1 MMNTIYAAIDMGSNA
16 LKLKIVQYINKEQH
30 ELDQVSRFVHIG
42 EDIFTKGNIEHE
54 TVKEIIHIME
64 LFQAMMES
72 YAVERY
78 RAVATGALR
87 LADNNLNVLEM
98 ILMRTGIQFEIVEDT
113 VEKFL
118 TYKSIRDNLS
128 NYRAIRKSAILVEL
142 NSGSCDVSI
151 YSQNKMVFNE
161 EFMIGTLVLKNIMRE
176 LESRSIHYLEPMQ
189 TLVETRTTHMWK
201 AIQNRKIQHFLAIGG
216 AIKMMKQ
223 HLIGE
228 IDRLDRDAL
237 EAMYRRLMQDH
248 LLYRKEIEETG
259 MDWYEFVV
267 GVLVYRTFLDLVKTD
282 HMLLPQINVRDG
294 LIATM
299 IEQDYRLKRYRLF
312 NNDIIS
318 LARSIA
324 ARYRSNIKHCQA
336 LERNGV
342 AIMEALNAVFP
353 FETRDEL
360 LLRLAAILHEIGKFT
375 RTKDYLSTSFYK
387 IRNLSILGT
396 TEHEMMMVA
405 YICKFMTDRESSRM
419 DMMRLNLSEQNRI
432 LKLSSIL
439 SISDALDKGKQ
450 QRIEVRDFTVT
461 RDEFL
466 IYYCKS
472 DDATLEEWNFDSQ
485 KIDFIN
491 TFGLIPKMIEVE
503 S

>member
-1 MMNTIYAAIDMGSNA
+1 MHTIYAAIDMGSNA
-16 LKLKIVQYINKEQH
+16 LKLKIVQYINKRRH
-30 ELDQVSRFVHIG
+30 VLDQVSRSVRIG
-42 EDIFTKGNIEHE
+42 EDIFSKGNIEHD
-54 TVKEIIHIME
+54 TVKDIIRIME

-72 YAVERY
+72 YAVEQY
-78 RAVATGALR
+78 RAVATGAFR

-118 TYKSIRDNLS
+118 TYKSIRDNLD
-128 NYRAIRKSAILVEL
+128 NYREIRKSAILVEL

-151 YSQNKMVFNE
+151 YSQNKLVFNE
-161 EFMIGTLVLKNIMRE
+161 EFTIGTLVMKNIMRE

-189 TLVETRTTHMWK
+189 ALVETRTAHMWK

-216 AIKMMKQ
+216 AIKIMKQ

-228 IDRLDRDAL
+228 LEMLERDAV
-237 EAMYRRLMQDH
+237 EKMYKRLMKDH

-267 GVLVYRTFLDLVKTD
+267 GVLVYRTFLGLVNTD

-299 IEQDYRLKRYRLF
+299 IEQDYQLKRYRLF
-312 NNDIIS
+312 NGDILS
-318 LARSIA
+318 LARSISS
-324 ARYRSNIKHCQA
+324 RYRSNIKHCQT
-336 LERNGV
+336 LEQNGA
-342 AIMEALNAVFP
+342 AILEALNTVFP
-353 FETRDEL
+353 FDERDEL
-360 LLRLAAILHEIGKFT
+360 LLRVAAILHEIGKFA

-387 IRNLSILGT
+387 IRNLSVLGM

-419 DMMRLNLSEQNRI
+419 DMMRLNQSEQNRI

-439 SISDALDKGKQ
+439 SISDALDKGKR
-450 QRIEVRDFTVT
+450 QRIEVLDFKVT
-461 RDEFL
+461 RDEFIL
-466 IYYCKS
+466 YYRQS
-472 DDATLEEWNFDSQ
+472 EDTTLEQWNFDNR
-485 KIDFIN
+485 KTDFIN

>member
-1 MMNTIYAAIDMGSNA
+1 MHTIYAAIDMGSNA
-16 LKLKIVQYINKEQH
+16 LKMKIVQYINKKRQV
-30 ELDQVSRFVHIG
+30 LDQVSRSVRIG
-42 EDIFTKGNIEHE
+42 EDIFANGIVGHD
-54 TVKEIIHIME
+54 TVKEVIQIME
-64 LFQAMMES
+64 SFQAMMES
-72 YAVERY
+72 YGVERY
-78 RAVATGALR
+78 RAVATGAFR

-98 ILMRTGIQFEIVEDT
+98 ILMRTGVQFEIVEDT

-118 TYKSIRDNLS
+118 TYKSIRDNLDD
-128 NYRAIRKSAILVEL
+128 YREIRKSAILVEL

-161 EFMIGTLVLKNIMRE
+161 EFSLGTLVMKNMMRE
-176 LESRSIHYLEPMQ
+176 LESRSVHYLEPIQ
-189 TLVETRTTHMWK
+189 VLVVTRTAHMWK
-201 AIQNRKIQHFLAIGG
+201 AIQNRKLQHFLAVGG
-216 AIKMMKQ
+216 AIKIMKQ
-223 HLIGE
+223 HLIGD
-228 IDRLDRDAL
+228 IDRLERETL

-267 GVLVYRTFLDLVKTD
+267 GILVYRTFLGLVNTD

-312 NNDIIS
+312 NNDVIS

-324 ARYRSNIKHCQA
+324 TRYRSNTKHCQA
-336 LERNGV
+336 LEKNGV
-342 AIMEALNAVFP
+342 AIMEALNTVFP
-353 FETRDEL
+353 FEERDEL

-419 DMMRLNLSEQNRI
+419 DMMRLNLGEQNRI

-450 QRIEVRDFTVT
+450 QRVTVLDFTVT
-461 RDEFL
+461 RDAFL
-466 IYYCKS
+466 IHYRRTE
-472 DDATLEEWNFDSQ
+472 DTTLEEWNFDSQ
-485 KIDFIN
+485 KIDFVN